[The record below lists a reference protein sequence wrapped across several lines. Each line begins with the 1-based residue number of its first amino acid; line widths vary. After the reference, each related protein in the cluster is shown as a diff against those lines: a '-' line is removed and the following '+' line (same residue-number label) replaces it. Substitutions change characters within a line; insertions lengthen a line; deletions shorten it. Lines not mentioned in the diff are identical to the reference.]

1 MVQKIFFFIFIFL
14 LALFQV
20 FFLSKIFPMHL
31 VPNLIL
37 LFVVFWTLKA
47 GFEKTLKIAIFSGI
61 ILDIFYFW
69 PIGINVLIL
78 VTVSFFARFLGRR
91 FLVGDFFFRSLWLMV
106 AVSGAV
112 ILNEFLTQLIFSGL
126 AFFQKGIPFQFSF
139 GWRIV
144 LEIIFHL
151 LTFAIIYWP
160 LQKIEALISLYGRR
174 IDPKYY
180 VK

>member
-1 MVQKIFFFIFIFL
+1 MLQKIFFFIFIFL
-14 LALFQV
+14 LAIFQV
-20 FFLSKIFPMHL
+20 FFIGKIFPSYL
-31 VPNLIL
+31 APNLVL

-78 VTVSFFARFLGRR
+78 TVVSFFVRFLGRR
-91 FLVGDFFFRSLWLMV
+91 FLVGDFLFRFLWLSV

-112 ILNEFLTQLIFSGL
+112 ILNEFLSQVIFSGW
-126 AFFQKGIPFQFSF
+126 AFFQKEIPFQFHFSWQI
-139 GWRIV
+139 G

-160 LQKIEALISLYGRR
+160 LQKIEALVSLYGRR
-174 IDPKYY
+174 INPKYY